1 MMTDLHGTDRAALDR
16 QTLARLGNV
25 MRGFATSPVGGRAI
39 ALGGALLT
47 LLLAINALN
56 VVNSY
61 VGRDFMT
68 AIEKRDG
75 HGFIVQALRYAGVF
89 AAATLAAVV
98 YRFTEERLGLLWRE
112 WFTGRLTAIYLDR
125 QFYYHLNAAGRLA
138 NPDQRIA
145 DDVRAFTTTTLSLAL
160 IFLNGTFTMIA
171 FAGVLWSISRMLFAT
186 AVAYAVLGSAVA
198 YAIGRPL
205 VRLNYDQS
213 DREADF
219 RAQLVYVRNNAESI
233 ALLGGEP
240 QLLRRL
246 AAQIGALIANGRR
259 IIAVNRNLGLFST
272 GYNYMI
278 QLIPALVVAPLF
290 MRGAAEFGVIPQS
303 SMAFAQLIGAFS
315 LVINQF
321 PQLSSYAAV
330 LARLNAL
337 GEAYQTLSAPQASAL
352 TVVDD
357 DTRLA
362 FERCTL
368 LAPHNQQPLVR
379 DLSLALPAGARV
391 LMTGDGQ
398 VTGALLRALAGLWR
412 DGSGRIVRPSRA
424 ALQILPERPYLPPG
438 TLRELLAPDTTPAA
452 LGEARIVD
460 TLRGLGVETAMQ
472 RAGGLDVERDWHSVL
487 TLDEQRLVSAAHLL
501 LAAPRLAVLAD
512 PVASLGAERTAA
524 LLAALQRNGSGYLVL
539 GGGAIAPAPFETVV
553 SIAADGTWTRTDTAG
568 AAAVASSASAA
579 PRSA

>member
-1 MMTDLHGTDRAALDR
+1 MTDPQRTDGAALDR
-16 QTLARLGNV
+16 QTVARLGNV
-25 MRGFATSPVGGRAI
+25 IRAFATSPLGGRAA
-39 ALGGALLT
+39 ALAGALLA

-68 AIEKRDG
+68 AIERRDG
-75 HGFIVQALRYAGVF
+75 HGFVAQALRYAGVF

-112 WFTGRLTAIYLDR
+112 WFTRRLTGIYLDR
-125 QFYYHLNAAGRLA
+125 QFYYQLNAAGGLA

-145 DDVRAFTTTTLSLAL
+145 DDVRAFTATTLSLAL

-171 FAGVLWSISRMLFAT
+171 FAGVLWSISRTLFAT
-186 AVAYAVLGSAVA
+186 AVGYAVLGSTVA
-198 YAIGRPL
+198 YVIGRPL

-219 RAQLVYVRNNAESI
+219 RAQLVHVRSNAESI

-240 QLLRRL
+240 QLMTRL
-246 AAQIGALIANGRR
+246 SAQIGALIANGKR
-259 IIAVNRNLGLFST
+259 IIAVNRNLGFFST

-290 MRGAAEFGVIPQS
+290 MRGTAEFGVIPQS

-321 PQLSSYAAV
+321 PQLSAYAAV

-337 GEAYQTLSAPQASAL
+337 GEAHQTINAPQASAL
-352 TVVDD
+352 TLVEDD
-357 DTRLA
+357 ARLA
-362 FERCTL
+362 FEHCTL
-368 LAPHNQQPLVR
+368 MAPNSEQPLVR
-379 DLSLALPAGARV
+379 DLSLELPVSARV
-391 LMTGDGQ
+391 LVTADGQ

-412 DGSGRIVRPSRA
+412 SGSGRIVLPPRA

-438 TLRELLAPDTTPAA
+438 TLRELLASGTTGRR
-452 LGEARIVD
+452 LGEEPIWE
-460 TLRGLGVETAMQ
+460 TLRRVGIDAAIQ
-472 RAGGLDVERDWHSVL
+472 RAGGLDVERDWHTVL

-501 LAAPRLAVLAD
+501 LATPRLAVLAD
-512 PVASLGAERTAA
+512 PIASLGADRTAA
-524 LLAALQRNGSGYLVL
+524 LLAALQRDGAGYLVL
-539 GGGAIAPAPFETVV
+539 GGGEVGHAQFETVID
-553 SIAADGTWTRTDTAG
+553 IACDGTWSRTDAAG
-568 AAAVASSASAA
+568 TPADHATGDDPHGA
-579 PRSA
+579 